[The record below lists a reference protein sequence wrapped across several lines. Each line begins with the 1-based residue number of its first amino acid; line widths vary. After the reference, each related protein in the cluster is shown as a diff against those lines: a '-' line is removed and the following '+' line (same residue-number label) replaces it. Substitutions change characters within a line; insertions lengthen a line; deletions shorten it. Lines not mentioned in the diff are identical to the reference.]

1 MRLYEVKSCV
11 IELPRLSR
19 QAQGFFKENIT
30 ISSRRYIIWRMW
42 RSTGFGIRLSC
53 IGRMRGF
60 FVLLTISD
68 KYAIIEV
75 LLITTNSMAEENPLD
90 LALENRNLKIENT
103 KLKES
108 IAYLKGKIE
117 GLEMVIDKFN
127 KN

>member
-108 IAYLKGKIE
+108 IAYLSLSKR
-117 GLEMVIDKFN
+117 
-127 KN
+127 